1 MTATAYINRIATAVP
16 PHEVH
21 GKFLDY
27 APALLEDTRRR
38 KLLNRM
44 AERSGIEA
52 RYSVLEPDPEPE
64 RLDSTG
70 LFQRGA
76 FPGTQARMEL
86 YERHAPELAAEGVER
101 LKLTEAEQPTHLILT
116 TCTGLHAPGID
127 LDLLRRL
134 GLDGGVERTVVG
146 FMGCYAAINGLK
158 LAHHIV
164 RSEPAAKVLMVNVE
178 LCTLHMQET
187 QDLDT
192 LLSFMVF
199 ADGCAA
205 SLVSAEPVGLEIKGF
220 GAAVIPDSD
229 DQITWRVGSQ
239 GFDMRLSGRVPGT
252 IARGLPG
259 VMDGLRNRFRINDL
273 ALWAVHPGG
282 RSVLDAVEGALDLPP
297 SAMAASREVLRSYGN
312 MSSPTVM
319 FVLKALMEEA
329 EPEQAGVAMAFGPG
343 LTAETMVFRSA
354 GGAA

>member
-1 MTATAYINRIATAVP
+1 MTAAAYINRIATAVP

-27 APALLEDTRRR
+27 APAMLDDPRRR
-38 KLLNRM
+38 RLLSRM
-44 AERSGIEA
+44 AERADIEN
-52 RYSVLEPDPEPE
+52 RFSVLEPAPEPD
-64 RLDSTG
+64 RLDKAG
-70 LFQRGA
+70 LFERGNY
-76 FPGTQARMEL
+76 PGTQARMQL
-86 YERHAPELAAEGVER
+86 YEQHAPALAAEGVAR
-101 LKLTEAEQPTHLILT
+101 LELSAAEQPTHLIIT

-127 LDLLRRL
+127 LDIRQRL

-178 LCTLHMQET
+178 LCTLHIQET
-187 QDLDT
+187 QDLET

-205 SLVSAEPVGLEIKGF
+205 TLVSAEPVGLEIKGF
-220 GAAVIPDSD
+220 GAAIIPDSD
-229 DQITWRVGSQ
+229 DQITWRVGGQ
-239 GFDMRLSGRVPGT
+239 GFDMRLSGQVPGT
-252 IARGLPG
+252 IARGLPA

-282 RSVLDAVEGALDLPP
+282 RSVLDAVEGALDLPAA
-297 SAMAASREVLRSYGN
+297 AMAPSREVLRRYGN

-319 FVLKALMEEA
+319 FALKSLMDGA
-329 EPEQAGVAMAFGPG
+329 ERGQAGVAMAFGPG
-343 LTAETMVFRSA
+343 LTAETMVFRA
-354 GGAA
+354 GGTA